1 MTALAD
7 WLGTILMPWS
17 DLFSS
22 STALETAVV
31 VLHLG
36 GMLAAGGIAFT
47 LDRAVLRSAR
57 HGWPAR
63 SDLAR
68 EIHEAHGAVI
78 VGLAAI
84 VLSGL
89 ALTAADPTV
98 FLVSPIYWAKML
110 IVVFLLANG
119 WFLKRAGERL
129 LAAPDDQDAFRGL
142 RASALRSGGLWAASL
157 LGGVAL
163 TLYA

>member
-1 MTALAD
+1 MTALAES
-7 WLGTILMPWS
+7 LASVLAPWI

-68 EIHEAHGAVI
+68 ELHEAHGAVI
-78 VGLAAI
+78 LGLAAI

-89 ALTAADPTV
+89 
-98 FLVSPIYWAKML
+98 
-110 IVVFLLANG
+110 
-119 WFLKRAGERL
+119 
-129 LAAPDDQDAFRGL
+129 
-142 RASALRSGGLWAASL
+142 WAASL
-157 LGGVAL
+157 LSGVVL